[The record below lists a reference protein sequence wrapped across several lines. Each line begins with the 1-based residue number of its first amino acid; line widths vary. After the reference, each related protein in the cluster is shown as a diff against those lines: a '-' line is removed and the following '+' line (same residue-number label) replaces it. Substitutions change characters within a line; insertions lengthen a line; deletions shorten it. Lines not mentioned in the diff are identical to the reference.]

1 MSSETGGKGKEKSQ
15 EEGGYASFSA
25 RANPFVYPEM
35 AFCFPALKLGKKN
48 RANSITL
55 PSSPPATLPSYS
67 SPSSSS
73 RWPKRN
79 SLPSEMEVMEKKRWD
94 SLESW
99 SMLLDPGNADVNS
112 EANTTGERSEE
123 WMADLSQL
131 FIGNKF
137 ASGSNSR
144 IYRGIYKQRAAAV
157 KMVRIP
163 EQDEEM
169 RAMLE
174 KQFNSEV
181 AFLSRLYHPNIVQ
194 FIAACKKPPVYCI
207 ITEYMSQGTLRM
219 YLHKKEPYSLST
231 ETILRLALD
240 ISRGMQYLHS
250 QGVIHRDLK
259 SHNLLLNDEMRVKV
273 ADFGTS
279 CLETQCRKSKG
290 NMGTY
295 RWMAPEMIK
304 EKPYTRKVDVYSF
317 GIVLWELTTALVPYQ
332 GMTPMQAA
340 YAASEKN
347 LRPPLST
354 TCSPVLNNLIKS
366 CWSANPAKRPDFNY
380 IVSVLEKYDECLRE
394 GFPVLVQ
401 QELRIGRSLFKL
413 FKGCIA
419 TTSSTARR
427 GLKWCFD
434 SVEIKP
440 KFLFRHIIG
449 NKFID
454 GLHQASR
461 SEWHPLSDHAEIW
474 TVSIRLYFIDYDR
487 WKFYCF
493 WVSSAD
499 LCSDEFHLVE
509 RSGYHPGYD
518 RTKFCS
524 QTMYLLSTIYCSSL
538 VDDFREPSS
547 PKKTS
552 NLFFKVPLLNR
563 VRGLFSSCHFEKGSK
578 SYAVIRAKQDKF
590 KTLALES
597 DSSTPTIEDEI
608 YRQAVGPERHGR
620 TRGYGI
626 GPTPTTVFGTTT
638 RRIELASELR
648 IANTQNVE
656 LKTKIDELEKK
667 IDDDRWRS

>member
-1 MSSETGGKGKEKSQ
+1 
-15 EEGGYASFSA
+15 
-25 RANPFVYPEM
+25 M
-35 AFCFPALKLGKKN
+35 AFCFPALRLGKKN
-48 RANSITL
+48 RASSITL
-55 PSSPPATLPSYS
+55 PSSPPAPPPFS
-67 SPSSSS
+67 SSSFPSSS
-73 RWPKRN
+73 RWPKWN
-79 SLPSEMEVMEKKRWD
+79 HLSSEMEIMERKRWD

-99 SMLLDPGNADVNS
+99 SMLLDPGNAENS
-112 EANTTGERSEE
+112 EANAGGEREE

-144 IYRGIYKQRAAAV
+144 IYRGIYKQRAVAV

-163 EQDEEM
+163 EQDEEK
-169 RAMLE
+169 RATLE

-240 ISRGMQYLHS
+240 ISRGMRYLHS

-279 CLETQCRKSKG
+279 CLETQCRESKG

-332 GMTPMQAA
+332 GMTPVQAA

-366 CWSANPAKRPDFNY
+366 CWSANPAKRPDFSY
-380 IVSVLEKYDECLRE
+380 IVSVLEKFDECLQE
-394 GFPVLVQ
+394 GLPVLVQ
-401 QELRIGRSLFKL
+401 QELRIGNSLLKL

-419 TTSSTARR
+419 PASSIP
-427 GLKWCFD
+427 
-434 SVEIKP
+434 V
-440 KFLFRHIIG
+440 
-449 NKFID
+449 
-454 GLHQASR
+454 QA
-461 SEWHPLSDHAEIW
+461 
-474 TVSIRLYFIDYDR
+474 
-487 WKFYCF
+487 
-493 WVSSAD
+493 
-499 LCSDEFHLVE
+499 
-509 RSGYHPGYD
+509 
-518 RTKFCS
+518 
-524 QTMYLLSTIYCSSL
+524 
-538 VDDFREPSS
+538 
-547 PKKTS
+547 
-552 NLFFKVPLLNR
+552 
-563 VRGLFSSCHFEKGSK
+563 
-578 SYAVIRAKQDKF
+578 
-590 KTLALES
+590 
-597 DSSTPTIEDEI
+597 
-608 YRQAVGPERHGR
+608 
-620 TRGYGI
+620 
-626 GPTPTTVFGTTT
+626 
-638 RRIELASELR
+638 
-648 IANTQNVE
+648 
-656 LKTKIDELEKK
+656 
-667 IDDDRWRS
+667 